1 MQQEIIWEF
10 ILIRGVEIANI
21 LGGTDAWYRRYRI
34 STEFALRLHC
44 CESSSALLIGG
55 CGSQFASFSKGADDW
70 SQIWFLVEFRTI
82 GQLIDWSY
90 QGLPRL
96 L

>member
-10 ILIRGVEIANI
+10 ILIRGVEIVNI
-21 LGGTDAWYRRYRI
+21 LGGTEAWYGN

-55 CGSQFASFSKGADDW
+55 CGSQCASFSKGADDDW
-70 SQIWFLVEFRTI
+70 SQMWFWVQFRTL
-82 GQLIDWSY
+82 GQLIDWPCR
-90 QGLPRL
+90 GFPRL
-96 L
+96 P